1 MQASQKLE
9 AARQE
14 FLEAQRLYADRQYG
28 AALEILDALDKQYPA
43 SKNILFARAHCLA
56 QLFRTVEAVKIC
68 DRILARYE
76 FPEARE
82 LKMQL
87 IKTDGMPPS
96 VNLESGVDLQ
106 PLDLGLDL
114 QPRSHSGSRAGRG
127 RPTWHW
133 ALMGTAVL
141 AVALVALYAGMT
153 LLGS

>member
-1 MQASQKLE
+1 VHASHNLE

-87 IKTDGMPPS
+87 IKSDGMPPS
-96 VNLESGVDLQ
+96 VNLESSVDLR
-106 PLDLGLDL
+106 PMDLGLDI
-114 QPRSHSGSRAGRG
+114 QPRSHSGSRSGRR
-127 RPTWHW
+127 RPRWHW
-133 ALMGTAVL
+133 ALAGCVIL
-141 AVALVALYAGMT
+141 AIAGLVLYAGMT